1 MTMPPE
7 VYSLGVVFALLGLL
21 AWWSRRRAAAE
32 RHLQV
37 LETAAL
43 GQGRAVAVV
52 RAGGKRLLI
61 GVAGQSIATLAEL
74 DPADWPEA
82 AEPAGG
88 RLPPLETETP

>member
-1 MTMPPE
+1 MTAE
-7 VYSLGVVFALLGLL
+7 VYSLALVFALLGLL
-21 AWWSRRRAAAE
+21 AWWSRRQGVRK
-32 RHLQV
+32 RRLQV

-74 DPADWPEA
+74 DPADWSEA
-82 AEPAGG
+82 AEPADAGLH
-88 RLPPLETETP
+88 RLEIEAP